1 MLYSAPVSKRKKPRA
16 LGRFVPCPASFVAH
30 DGWVFVEVQ
39 ASQEKEAHFFFCT
52 RCRSRCFLNTW
63 QDAWGF
69 TLAQVLNDWH
79 AEVDIPP
86 AHRIELEREEYER
99 GRKAAKERITT

>member
-1 MLYSAPVSKRKKPRA
+1 MSKKKKALP

-30 DGWVFVEVQ
+30 DGWVFNEVMK
-39 ASQEKEAHFFFCT
+39 SQEKEAYFTFCS
-52 RCRSRCFLNTW
+52 RCRSRSFLNTW
-63 QDAWGF
+63 EDGWGF

-86 AHRIELEREEYER
+86 PHRLELEREEYEKA
-99 GRKAAKERITT
+99 RKAVKERIAT